1 MVSEPPIIIQQGDTI
16 TSPQLPEPAR
26 VKSVAWNGSHFEIE
40 AIGLDTTKYY
50 ERTFTP
56 AEITVR
62 RITFAE
68 DGSRFR
74 LALLAERIR
83 AAAQYDPQFAVG
95 VSQVDPLPHQIDAVY
110 NYMLKSPRIR
120 FLLADDPGAGKTIMA
135 GLLLRELEQRGALER
150 ILVISPANLTMQW
163 QEELRLKFNRE
174 FAIIRREQ
182 LLAQSGSDLWRSHP
196 RAIMSVDFARRPD
209 VRKAF
214 EGAMWDL
221 IIVDEAHKMAAYRYG
236 KKIDKTQAYQLGEML
251 SKRTDHLLLM
261 TATPHRGNAENF
273 RLLLAL
279 LDADLFEQPDQF
291 EQILRQRQMPIFL
304 RRLKEQLKDFDGRPL
319 FPPRSVET
327 LTYELTGSEKALY
340 EAVTDYV
347 SNRFQRAARLTSER
361 ARRNVGLALLVLQR
375 RMASSL
381 RAIRTSLERREARL
395 RQQLAEI
402 QADPELLTATY
413 TLSLWEAHDYSDA
426 NDEDWDDDEER
437 WEDEDELLGNA
448 FFVKSIEELEKE
460 IEEVQALRELATEAE
475 NEAVATGRERKLE
488 QLYQALHEPLVDGK
502 NLWEMNEKLLVF
514 TENKDTLVYLVEQFR
529 SWGFTVTQIAGGM
542 KQEDRRAAQAEF
554 KRADGAQ
561 ILVATDAA
569 GEGINLQFCRL
580 MVNYDI
586 PWNPNRLEQRMG
598 RIHRYG
604 QRFSVQI
611 FNLVAENTREGSV
624 LATLLGKLDQ
634 MRDDLGN
641 DLVYDII
648 GDLLS
653 SAELA
658 QLLQQAVVNRQS
670 LDEIRASIT
679 ELVDTNEQRRRLEA
693 ALMDALA
700 KDALN
705 TETLEALRERDRIAR
720 EQRLVP
726 EYIQDFVEQAF
737 NTLAAEY
744 NYVPRIQRRNDAA
757 DVWRI
762 DNVPAPI
769 RQAAPAGYTIDSSYP
784 RLVFKRELLEQ
795 HPLAEFVAPGH
806 PLFVALL
813 NLVRER
819 YGSLLTQGAC
829 LHVSPHEQGL
839 FWLFDVQVKDGTG
852 AVAGQQLVGIHHAP
866 DGTLTRTDPLR
877 LLDGATLPEP
887 PPPATLQPYQQQ
899 ANQQA
904 QVVAWC
910 RSAIL
915 NPFEEEL
922 RQQRAHEAE
931 VRDTWITR
939 SLEYLIEKQDIAIT
953 EYVTRRAIDDQYD
966 IGLRTLEE
974 NRATYQARLD
984 QRMAE
989 SARLRALGSDPPRLV
1004 GVCALLPLPLP
1015 DPPDDADD
1023 GNDPTV
1029 EQVAIRVAM
1038 SYEQQQGR
1046 TSTSVERDNLG
1057 YDLYSTSPSETR
1069 YIEVK
1074 GRRGRGDVLLTYNE
1088 MIKAARF
1095 RDDYWLYV
1103 VYDCASD
1110 QPELIPIRNP
1120 EQHVI
1125 MKDSHQQTVRF
1136 RVNVGEV
1143 SRHAPPPAAS
1153 DAAPAA

>member
-1 MVSEPPIIIQQGDTI
+1 MESPPPIALQRNDVF
-16 TSPQLPEPAR
+16 TSPQIPEPAR
-26 VKSVAWNGSHFEIE
+26 VKSVIWTGTHFEIE
-40 AIGLDTTKYY
+40 AVGLTTNQYY

-56 AEITVR
+56 AEIAVR
-62 RITFAE
+62 RITLGA
-68 DGSRFR
+68 DGPRFR

-150 ILVISPANLTMQW
+150 TLVIAPANLTMQW
-163 QEELRLKFNRE
+163 QDELRLKFNRD
-174 FAIIRREQ
+174 FAIIKREQ

-196 RAIMSVDFARRPD
+196 RAIMSMDFARRPD

-214 EGAMWDL
+214 EGATWDL

-236 KKIDKTQAYQLGEML
+236 KKVEKTQAYQLGEVL

-261 TATPHRGNAENF
+261 TATPHRGNPENF

-279 LDADLFEQPDQF
+279 LDADLFEQPEQF

-319 FPPRSVET
+319 FPPRAVET
-327 LTYELTGSEKALY
+327 LTYELTGSEKDLY

-402 QADPELLTATY
+402 QANPALLTGA
-413 TLSLWEAHDYSDA
+413 SPHPLWEQHDYI
-426 NDEDWDDDEER
+426 DEADEQWDDDEAR
-437 WEDEDELLGNA
+437 WELEEDLLAEA
-448 FFVKSIEELEKE
+448 FFVKSIGELEQE
-460 IEEVQALRELATEAE
+460 IAEVQALRELATEAE
-475 NEAVATGRERKLE
+475 NEAVANGRERKLE
-488 QLYQALHEPLVDGK
+488 QLYRALHKPLVAGN

-514 TENKDTLVYLVEQFR
+514 TENKDTLTYLVEQFR
-529 SWGFTVTQIAGGM
+529 AWGFTVTQIAGGM
-542 KQEDRRAAQAEF
+542 TQEERRAAQAEF
-554 KRADGAQ
+554 KRPDGAQ

-604 QRFSVQI
+604 QRFSVKI

-624 LATLLGKLDQ
+624 LATLLTKLDQ

-653 SAELA
+653 SSELA
-658 QLLQQAVVNRQS
+658 DLLQQAVVNRQS

-679 ELVDTNEQRRRLEA
+679 GLVDTNEQRRRIET
-693 ALMDALA
+693 ALTDALA
-700 KDALN
+700 TDALN
-705 TETLEALRERDRIAR
+705 TETLAALRERDRIAR

-726 EYIQDFVEQAF
+726 EYIQDFVVQAF
-737 NTLAAEY
+737 NTLAADFGY
-744 NYVPRIQRRNDAA
+744 APRIHPRNDAPE
-757 DVWRI
+757 VWRI
-762 DNVPAPI
+762 ESVPAPF
-769 RQAAPAGYTIDSSYP
+769 RQAAPPGYTLEASYP
-784 RLVFKRELLEQ
+784 RLVFKRELREQ
-795 HPLAEFVAPGH
+795 YPTAEFVAPGH
-806 PLFVALL
+806 PLFGALL
-813 NLVRER
+813 QLVRER
-819 YGSLLTQGAC
+819 YGPLLTQGAC

-839 FWLFDVQVKDGTG
+839 FWLFEVQVKDGTG

-866 DGTLTRTDPLR
+866 DGTATATDPLR
-877 LLDGATLPEP
+877 LLDGATLPTAP
-887 PPPATLQPYQQQ
+887 DPAVIQHYQQQ
-899 ANQQA
+899 AANQQP
-904 QVVAWC
+904 VVEWC
-910 RSAIL
+910 RNEVL
-915 NPFEEEL
+915 NPFLEEL
-922 RQQRAHEAE
+922 RQQREHEAS
-931 VRDTWITR
+931 VRDTWIQR
-939 SLEYLIEKQDIAIT
+939 SLDYLIEQQDEKIIEHGT
-953 EYVTRRAIDDQYD
+953 QHPINDQYT
-966 IGLRTLEE
+966 IGLRTLQEKLDE
-974 NRATYQARLD
+974 YKARRE
-984 QRMAE
+984 QRLAE
-989 SARLRALGSDPPRLV
+989 SARLRALGSDTPRLV
-1004 GVCALLPLPLP
+1004 GVCALLPFPPP
-1015 DPPDDADD
+1015 DPPDTADD
-1023 GNDPTV
+1023 GNDPDV
-1029 EQVAIRVAM
+1029 EQVAIRVATH
-1038 SYEQQQGR
+1038 YEQQHGR
-1046 TSTSVERDNLG
+1046 SPISVERDQLG
-1057 YDLYSTSPSETR
+1057 FDLRSTSPTETR

-1074 GRRGRGDVLLTYNE
+1074 GRRARGDVLLTYNE
-1088 MIKAARF
+1088 MIKAMRF
-1095 RDDYWLYV
+1095 GNSYWLYV

-1110 QPELIPIRNP
+1110 QPELIPIQNP
-1120 EQHVI
+1120 AQQVVLHASQQHT
-1125 MKDSHQQTVRF
+1125 MRF
-1136 RVNVGEV
+1136 RVPMADVT
-1143 SRHAPPPAAS
+1143 RHAAP
-1153 DAAPAA
+1153 DAPHA